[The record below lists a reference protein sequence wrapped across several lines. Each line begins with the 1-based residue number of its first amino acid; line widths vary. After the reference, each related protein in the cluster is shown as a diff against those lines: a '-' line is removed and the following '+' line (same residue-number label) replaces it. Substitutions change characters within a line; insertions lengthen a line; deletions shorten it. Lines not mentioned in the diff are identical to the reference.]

1 MFLRHTIVPLI
12 ALTILPGTAA
22 VAGVAQPIRAGL
34 MASPRER
41 LESIAQRQREAA
53 DERAAAAPDPPGLES
68 ALGSGVSA
76 GSAGPEAR
84 ADLDAVLAR
93 ALAMP
98 SPIPSER
105 AAPAR
110 PAAVLGATRLYVRAM
125 QKQLDGDGQGAAT
138 DLESAVSLDPG
149 SSELWIALGEAH
161 RRLGREQECLDAMTR
176 AVALGPDHPRPLLLV
191 FTWETSR
198 GRHEAALHLAARA
211 ADALGP
217 RQDPALRLMVWSS
230 LADTLSQAGMAR
242 AAGRAYLLG
251 FDLPRQFPGGTAYVT
266 ELSAMYRSAWEA
278 LFEAGT
284 LAVAAED
291 WETALEAFRRASG
304 FQSIDDGRVLP
315 PLVLAAMRLGRP
327 AEAGVAI
334 VDTIESGGVAAD
346 ERTLR
351 LIRHLR
357 DHSAVGPL
365 LAAALTD
372 LDARVRGKSPS
383 IEAAM
388 ARAVAAGLP
397 DGLGRGP
404 LAEAMER
411 FPGSLHLAT
420 DLFESFGPDEMPR
433 AIDAAVRLGG
443 DRPVFAQTIADGMIA
458 AGLRTPEV
466 LDLLRERQDRPG
478 ATLLLARLLIES
490 SRFEE
495 ARAVLDRAGQGTDGE
510 PGEHGAA
517 LRFLGATLAWLSGD
531 AAGSRRLIDS
541 WPTPA
546 TDGERLLLVR
556 SLQITGDLAGAAD
569 ACGDPEPVD
578 AAGRALLEHACQLAR
593 TRGDA
598 AAAERLALRLTDD
611 DPYSESG
618 HAVLIALYSP
628 GGPRADGRRLGE
640 VVRELRD
647 TVPSSPLLRFL
658 SAREWMQVGRF
669 ADADTRLRALAEDT
683 PEDDSVLRALI
694 ELWSMQAQ
702 REASRTP
709 LDRGDHFLDRLA
721 RDNPVSL
728 APAAALA
735 ALRLSQGRPGEGVAA
750 VDRWLDRGLLTT
762 AEDRNRIRALAEPL
776 LRRVSSQPDPASRD
790 ALLVLWD
797 RMIDA
802 GVPLDA
808 PMHQARLVLLTQPGS
823 ARPEAIVD
831 AAVNAADQV
840 PSMDPGAFIA
850 PIARLVQAGRPEIGL
865 ALLRTAAARPG
876 GLPSDEIARW
886 AGLVARSGG
895 AQDLRDLLALTRGH
909 EPLVAILR
917 GLPGADDDPPT
928 DEAPLRA
935 EVAYAVG
942 AAARILD
949 RPIEVHEAF
958 LALALELDPQHA
970 IAANDLGYLW
980 ADRGERLDEAER
992 LLEMAH
998 RLRPDNGN
1006 IIDSL
1011 GWLRYKQ
1018 GRLNDL
1024 PPPPQGGDAT
1034 ALEGAITL
1042 LERAVSLLT
1051 ESNSPVPLDQLGD
1064 ALWRAGRR
1072 DEAIARWRE
1081 ALPRAVQTV
1090 ENFES
1095 AGAPAAMIAEVRA
1108 RADGLERKIQAV
1120 DNGQEPPIAPLGP
1133 GVASAR

>member
-1 MFLRHTIVPLI
+1 M
-12 ALTILPGTAA
+12 
-22 VAGVAQPIRAGL
+22 
-34 MASPRER
+34 
-41 LESIAQRQREAA
+41 
-53 DERAAAAPDPPGLES
+53 
-68 ALGSGVSA
+68 
-76 GSAGPEAR
+76 
-84 ADLDAVLAR
+84 
-93 ALAMP
+93 
-98 SPIPSER
+98 
-105 AAPAR
+105 
-110 PAAVLGATRLYVRAM
+110 
-125 QKQLDGDGQGAAT
+125 
-138 DLESAVSLDPG
+138 
-149 SSELWIALGEAH
+149 
-161 RRLGREQECLDAMTR
+161 
-176 AVALGPDHPRPLLLV
+176 
-191 FTWETSR
+191 
-198 GRHEAALHLAARA
+198 
-211 ADALGP
+211 
-217 RQDPALRLMVWSS
+217 
-230 LADTLSQAGMAR
+230 
-242 AAGRAYLLG
+242 
-251 FDLPRQFPGGTAYVT
+251 
-266 ELSAMYRSAWEA
+266 
-278 LFEAGT
+278 
-284 LAVAAED
+284 
-291 WETALEAFRRASG
+291 
-304 FQSIDDGRVLP
+304 LP

-495 ARAVLDRAGQGTDGE
+495 ARAVLDRAGQGTDGA

-517 LRFLGATLAWLSGD
+517 LRFLGATLAWLAMLRAAPTDRLVADSGH
-531 AAGSRRLIDS
+531 GRR
-541 WPTPA
+541 
-546 TDGERLLLVR
+546 RLLLVR
-556 SLQITGDLAGAAD
+556 SLQITATLPAAD
-569 ACGDPEPVD
+569 ACGDPERSMPPGTPG
-578 AAGRALLEHACQLAR
+578 ARLPAAR

-618 HAVLIALYSP
+618 HALLIALYSP
-628 GGPRADGRRLGE
+628 GGPRADGRRLGA
-640 VVRELRD
+640 VVRELRG

-709 LDRGDHFLDRLA
+709 LDRGARFRLRRDH
-721 RDNPVSL
+721 PVSL